1 MPKERIIRRC
11 SPEERAAGGSV
22 ASQGFDT
29 LQGPPPAFSGS
40 GDASRANALIG
51 GSTQNH
57 EGLDESL
64 AL

>member
-1 MPKERIIRRC
+1 MIPGRAGRGWFRRE
-11 SPEERAAGGSV
+11 P
-22 ASQGFDT
+22 GFDT

-57 EGLDESL
+57 GGLDESL

>member
-1 MPKERIIRRC
+1 MLPG
-11 SPEERAAGGSV
+11 RAGRGGAV

-29 LQGPPPAFSGS
+29 LQRPPPAFSGS